1 TTPDLAGL
9 FENVGKQRW
18 FSIGLTD
25 ESIKAGQGAGTSGAG
40 IVNVAPADQTEE
52 VRAAALLEG
61 VWGSVVGAQKEKQKE
76 WLPNTAQEDMS
87 LKAAAYGVANM
98 LGTSDDESYKEIV
111 GALRAG
117 YQGKNAEDTWRKFY
131 DKLLA
136 GKSTAAQLLAQ
147 SPEVAKF
154 IPRPVSQVGGDD
166 LAYGWNNYTL
176 ADEPQ
181 EPAETP
187 LVGGKRQTQI
197 ALERVN
203 RQAMADPWQ
212 YWEDDR
218 EAVRGAS
225 LGGLLM
231 GRPNLQDAGF
241 HSQQDIANNMFNR
254 GRGPSTSYGVL
265 APEVEAAAN
274 LQGSEAYKS
283 ITKALTTLEPGWDRK
298 AEYDLQQFALGQSGG
313 DFAKADVELQKLAAV
328 IGDTNSEF
336 YQLIQGARG
345 LGDTFQGIELSSA
358 SSMQVA
364 SALVQRAELSRENW
378 EKNPEAPD
386 SFPAMMADMQA
397 VQQQR
402 DAMRGRNMAIVVG
415 KRELDIGLSRGRED
429 FDRSMGFREEDFYLQ
444 RDRAER
450 DRNIQLERMDTHRNI
465 QLARTWRDYNIQR
478 ERSEYEFNLQR
489 RRGYQSYCRQLQ
501 RTWRDYNNQRERSQ
515 YEFNLSRER
524 QEEDFNHQLEVMA
537 KRSAQS
543 IY

>member
-1 TTPDLAGL
+1 GRSYEGMQSGRQGVREAFTRMVAPPVVAQTAGARLIDAESKARQRHTGIIANTGRELAKLGAASARATAGLAGVGLGVAGHAATKGIGALGRGLGVMGSLVGGVGGATLLGGMYVGGKIIDARAREKDAISDTEDYSSASAYRTALGQASMATQSFADAVNQARNDIEGGAGGKGASPTTVSEEDVRQARTPGRAYTDPRFANMGQQEAGAFISTALPNLDEAGKQLLKLDALKRFGNAQMVEDWMGQTTPDLAGL

-203 RQAMADPWQ
+203 R
-212 YWEDDR
+212 
-218 EAVRGAS
+218 
-225 LGGLLM
+225 
-231 GRPNLQDAGF
+231 
-241 HSQQDIANNMFNR
+241 
-254 GRGPSTSYGVL
+254 
-265 APEVEAAAN
+265 
-274 LQGSEAYKS
+274 
-283 ITKALTTLEPGWDRK
+283 
-298 AEYDLQQFALGQSGG
+298 
-313 DFAKADVELQKLAAV
+313 
-328 IGDTNSEF
+328 
-336 YQLIQGARG
+336 
-345 LGDTFQGIELSSA
+345 
-358 SSMQVA
+358 
-364 SALVQRAELSRENW
+364 
-378 EKNPEAPD
+378 
-386 SFPAMMADMQA
+386 
-397 VQQQR
+397 
-402 DAMRGRNMAIVVG
+402 
-415 KRELDIGLSRGRED
+415 
-429 FDRSMGFREEDFYLQ
+429 
-444 RDRAER
+444 
-450 DRNIQLERMDTHRNI
+450 
-465 QLARTWRDYNIQR
+465 
-478 ERSEYEFNLQR
+478 
-489 RRGYQSYCRQLQ
+489 
-501 RTWRDYNNQRERSQ
+501 
-515 YEFNLSRER
+515 
-524 QEEDFNHQLEVMA
+524 
-537 KRSAQS
+537 
-543 IY
+543 